1 MRAVRRMLGVLQAEW
16 VALLLVLLLVLL
28 LLPGLECPMPALA
41 SSMPRLASSMPDL
54 ECPRLR

>member
-41 SSMPRLASSMPDL
+41 RMPSLASSMPYL